1 MLTSIKWLFF
11 PFITGICYV
20 NRNNIKLIFISST
33 INSLYVFSKI
43 QIKYKQISSHI
54 YPRITSYE
62 TPKNNLVVLIN
73 GKFIKLISDNSFYKK
88 NNIYLAINDT
98 FDCTTYTFIDVSVEY
113 NNKLY
118 PILLKT
124 KEYNFYISGNIID
137 KYFIQYYLEHFCD
150 GYVGNNEIE
159 YKLTIIDDNADL
171 ILLTQKDVITL
182 NKMNYV
188 LE

>member
-11 PFITGICYV
+11 PFITGLCYA
-20 NRNNIKLIFISST
+20 NRNNVKLIFISST

-43 QIKYKQISSHI
+43 QIKYKQISNKI
-54 YPRITSYE
+54 YPKITTYE
-62 TPKNNLVVLIN
+62 SLKNNLVVLIN
-73 GKFIKLISDNSFYKK
+73 GNFIKLISDNSFYKK

-98 FDCTTYTFIDVSVEY
+98 FDCTTYTFIDITVEH

-137 KYFIQYYLEHFCD
+137 KYFIQYLPNINSAILFPPLDDGSIPKEKSSFC
-150 GYVGNNEIE
+150 VSE
-159 YKLTIIDDNADL
+159 LL
-171 ILLTQKDVITL
+171 IRITPYIL
-182 NKMNYV
+182 FFGFSAKS
-188 LE
+188 